1 MCRDAYDML
10 TCRGGGQCVETYS
23 PVRTCF
29 PNEWPPD
36 RRVSNSSSRL
46 TIDQDMYGSGAR
58 VTSYATREGMVDSD
72 LIFEQFFLTT
82 PKPVLYV
89 ISDDKNGSQYVQREI
104 EKFQLRGVDPQANS
118 DVRKLFLAR
127 PENMFWPYP
136 KNRTLAVPKLS
147 HGQDEG
153 PYPAPLLIYFNFTL
167 GALGGGELRDSI
179 IYYTLNGSHPIPG
192 DNYTFSVPPG
202 QYVVVNSTVNISWVG
217 VTRNLDPSDRQ
228 THSIALQAS
237 QPELIALA
245 RYINKASG
253 VEKFFFYD
261 WQPFIFS
268 VSPQVCAAICVCI
281 RVRMLLY
288 MCPHNDKGAGAVY
301 PHVCW
306 YVCPH
311 TCLHTTIHVS
321 SYYICPHTNEG
332 GPTIRGYRS

>member
-1 MCRDAYDML
+1 
-10 TCRGGGQCVETYS
+10 
-23 PVRTCF
+23 
-29 PNEWPPD
+29 
-36 RRVSNSSSRL
+36 
-46 TIDQDMYGSGAR
+46 
-58 VTSYATREGMVDSD
+58 MVDSD
-72 LIFEQFFLTT
+72 VIFEQYFLTT

-104 EKFQLRGVDPQANS
+104 EKFQLRGVDPQADS

-127 PENMFWPYP
+127 PENGFWPYP

-179 IYYTLNGSHPIPG
+179 IYYTLNGSDPIPG
-192 DNYTFSVPPG
+192 DNYTFSVPSG
-202 QYVVVNSTVNISWVG
+202 QYVVVNRTVNISWVG

-253 VEKFFFYD
+253 VENFFFYD
-261 WQPFIFS
+261 WETFISS
-268 VSPQVCAAICVCI
+268 VSLQVCAAMCVCI

-288 MCPHNDKGAGAVY
+288 KCPHNIQEAGAVY

-306 YVCPH
+306 YMCPH

-321 SYYICPHTNEG
+321 SYFNICSHTNEG
-332 GPTIRGYRS
+332 EPAFRAYRS